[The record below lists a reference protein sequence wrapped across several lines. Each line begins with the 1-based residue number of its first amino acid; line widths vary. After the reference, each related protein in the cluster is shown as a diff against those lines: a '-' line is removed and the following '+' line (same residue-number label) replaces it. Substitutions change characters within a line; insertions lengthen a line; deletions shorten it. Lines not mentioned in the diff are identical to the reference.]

1 MKLIIK
7 LSPEITIKTRPVRKR
22 FVQQLH
28 TNIRRVLK
36 RRGLSADVV
45 WRWDMLEVNIPVT
58 IGTDLPLSERVLVDT
73 VRSQDADDAG
83 NAASPRVANGAAQAT
98 TSYAARCE
106 QVMDTLQTVPGISYF
121 IRVQERELT
130 ALEQDPALEEIYQH
144 TLAVVGDQLVGKT
157 FLVRCKRQGDHSF
170 NSHDVERYVGGGLNQ
185 NTDALGVQ
193 MRDADVSVN
202 LEIKRRRLFIVE
214 GRQQGMGG
222 YPLGCVGPAIA
233 LMSGG
238 YDSSVAS
245 FEMIRRGVETHFCFF
260 NLGGHAH
267 EVGVK
272 QVSHFLWDRYSS
284 SHRTAFINIQFEAVV
299 EEILTKISSPYMG
312 VILKRMMDSRRK
324 CSCGE
329 NEN

>member
-73 VRSQDADDAG
+73 VRSQGDDDAG

-121 IRVQERELT
+121 IRVQEREL
-130 ALEQDPALEEIYQH
+130 
-144 TLAVVGDQLVGKT
+144 K
-157 FLVRCKRQGDHSF
+157 
-170 NSHDVERYVGGGLNQ
+170 
-185 NTDALGVQ
+185 
-193 MRDADVSVN
+193 
-202 LEIKRRRLFIVE
+202 
-214 GRQQGMGG
+214 
-222 YPLGCVGPAIA
+222 
-233 LMSGG
+233 
-238 YDSSVAS
+238 
-245 FEMIRRGVETHFCFF
+245 
-260 NLGGHAH
+260 
-267 EVGVK
+267 
-272 QVSHFLWDRYSS
+272 
-284 SHRTAFINIQFEAVV
+284 
-299 EEILTKISSPYMG
+299 
-312 VILKRMMDSRRK
+312 
-324 CSCGE
+324 
-329 NEN
+329 